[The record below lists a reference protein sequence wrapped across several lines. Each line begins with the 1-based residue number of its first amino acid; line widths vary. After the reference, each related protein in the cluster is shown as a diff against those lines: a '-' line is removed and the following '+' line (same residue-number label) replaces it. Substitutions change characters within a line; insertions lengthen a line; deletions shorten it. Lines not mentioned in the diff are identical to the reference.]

1 MAQHDRNQNRTS
13 PTQAEINEGQ
23 RNINGGLCYVD
34 WHVIYTIDALFKAL
48 KDAGVL
54 NDAQLNE
61 ALVVRNRAFYT
72 SIRVA
77 EIDPPGCG
85 QNFPK
90 EGGGEEEENPPAARA
105 A

>member
-13 PTQAEINEGQ
+13 PSQPTQPEINEGQ
-23 RNINGGLCYVD
+23 KNINGGLCYVD
-34 WHVIYTIDALFKAL
+34 WHVIYTIDKLMKAL
-48 KDAGVL
+48 IDHKVL
-54 NDAQLNE
+54 TDEQLSE
-61 ALVVRNRAFYT
+61 AFALRNRAYYT
-72 SIRVA
+72 STRVA

-90 EGGGEEEENPPAARA
+90 EEEKPPAAKA